1 MMKPGEVVHSKAL
14 DMTVLILSVGIL
26 LFLASYALLIW
37 ESPNRLVLI
46 FIPFVLILWSVRR
59 MRDGTLFGLKGKWS
73 LLLGFLFIALLA
85 YSAYYFYSE
94 YHLLLFER
102 AANND
107 LTDMILGMMLLVLVV
122 VVTWQEMGPP
132 IPVVL
137 MVFVAYA
144 FLGKYLPEGSILHHA
159 GVSFSAFMGFSVLS
173 PDGIFG
179 TLPIAGFTLVMIFLF
194 FAGVVRG
201 FGGLTYI
208 INFSRRITRRFSWG
222 LAQIPVIS
230 SLMFGSFSGAAA
242 ANVAGT
248 GSFTIPMMKGFG
260 VPSKVAA
267 AIESVASSGGQI
279 VPPVMGVA
287 AFLMA
292 DFLGIPYLRVVVIGL
307 VPALV
312 FYLCAAFAVYLITQ
326 DLPISKLPRAQRE
339 ELDEDFHLSD
349 GLPLAAA
356 ISVLLFFL
364 AYLRS
369 SVLVSGMWML
379 ISYFVMQLL
388 FYLLRANFS
397 ASSLGKFF
405 QDTADGILSGGAS
418 VIGIIT
424 LLATMGVIAKML
436 AVTGLSQDLSFL
448 MVDLSGGNILLLLP
462 LIFIVCII
470 MGMAVSTLVV
480 YIVVVLLAA
489 PALMEYGVA
498 PHVAHFTVFYLALL
512 SGITP
517 PVAICVA
524 VACGIANSSFF
535 GTAWV
540 AMKIGLPL
548 FLLPFVFLFKPAI
561 LAANLTTTPL
571 AFLQILV
578 GFLAITYGIHSK
590 SKGIIGFISRSLF
603 AGLGAV
609 GVFSPVLSIGW
620 LCLVAVVV
628 LAVLYSLM
636 RRRAGAKRPDR
647 FGLRPL

>member
-1 MMKPGEVVHSKAL
+1 MMKQGEVVNSKAL
-14 DMTVLILSVGIL
+14 DMTVLILSVGIML
-26 LFLASYALLIW
+26 YLVSYALLIW

-59 MRDGTLFGLKGKWS
+59 MRDGTLFGLRGKWS

-102 AANND
+102 AADNN
-107 LTDMILGMMLLVLVV
+107 LTDMVLGMMLLVSVV
-122 VVTWQEMGPP
+122 LVTWQEMGSP
-132 IPVVL
+132 IPLVL

-144 FLGKYLPEGSILHHA
+144 FLGKYLPADSILSHA
-159 GVSFSAFMGFSVLS
+159 GISFSAFMRFSVLS

-222 LAQIPVIS
+222 LPQIPVIS

-248 GSFTIPMMKGFG
+248 GSFTIPMMKRFG
-260 VPSKVAA
+260 VSSKVAA

-326 DLPISKLPRAQRE
+326 DLPISNLPRAQRE

-349 GLPLAAA
+349 GLPLAVA
-356 ISVLLFFL
+356 ILVLLFFL
-364 AYLRS
+364 AYFRS

-379 ISYFVMQLL
+379 IGYFAMQLL

-397 ASSLGKFF
+397 PSSLRKFF
-405 QDTADGILSGGAS
+405 RDTADGIRSGGAS
-418 VIGIIT
+418 VVGIIT

-462 LIFIVCII
+462 LIFIICIL

-480 YIVVVLLAA
+480 YIMVVLLAA

-517 PVAICVA
+517 PVAISVA

-590 SKGIIGFISRSLF
+590 SKGTTDIMIRFLF
-603 AGLGAV
+603 GGLGAI
-609 GVFSPVLSIGW
+609 GVFSPTPSISW
-620 LCLVAVVV
+620 LCLVAVAV
-628 LAVLYSLM
+628 LAILYSLM
-636 RRRAGAKRPDR
+636 RRMKGAK
-647 FGLRPL
+647 GLA